1 MAHIKIG
8 TVLTINEQLL
18 FAVKKDYVMS
28 NCRFNLII
36 TGNKIDFGKQL
47 GGIKIPLLMQ
57 YWCSLLS
64 RQIISVTR

>member
-8 TVLTINEQLL
+8 TVLTINEKLL

-36 TGNKIDFGKQL
+36 TGNKIDLCKQFTYAVL
-47 GGIKIPLLMQ
+47 VQ
-57 YWCSLLS
+57 F
-64 RQIISVTR
+64 T

>member
-36 TGNKIDFGKQL
+36 TGNKIDLCKQFTYAVL
-47 GGIKIPLLMQ
+47 VQ
-57 YWCSLLS
+57 F
-64 RQIISVTR
+64 T